1 MLSNITF
8 TMRVLITAA
17 LALVFLWCASFP
29 DEIIPPDPAAIYAE
43 GITIHFFHDKLWFY
57 ALVVLELF
65 VLLGPQKNR
74 VWFMGAFPV
83 FLIALLAWPVLAA
96 HCPEWVHPTHNYQG
110 GMLTEGLYVMAI
122 YLGIGTLVRL
132 VLAHYFFPVY
142 KNDEDSAS
150 GEVDASVL
158 DAMQQ
163 RTVQEIAANPARP
176 NPHFLF
182 GEADMERVTGFRAVI
197 RRYFARKRMRVLI
210 LLFLLTLGCCWVFLY
225 PQPTEEAALER
236 DLQTMYATR
245 TLPGGQTVGT
255 KAAVHAAYRVM
266 DYISRHEAFAGL
278 TREQAEAWLR
288 LDRVSPTYRR
298 QLRDER
304 DIDLPSVDS
313 LFESRERFLT
323 VTDGK
328 RVAVLYIRTN
338 AEGDRIN
345 IAEAQDAGWDAV
357 ADENRR
363 LYGRDFD
370 RDRLR

>member
-1 MLSNITF
+1 MLSNITY
-8 TMRVLITAA
+8 TMRVLITAV

-43 GITIHFFHDKLWFY
+43 GITIHFFREKLWFY
-57 ALVVLELF
+57 ALLVLETF
-65 VLLGPQKNR
+65 VLLGPRRNR
-74 VWFMGAFPV
+74 VWFMSVFPV
-83 FLIALLAWPVLAA
+83 FITALLAWPVLAA
-96 HCPEWVHPTHNYQG
+96 HRPELVHPTHSYQG
-110 GMLTEGLYVMAI
+110 GMLTEGLYVMGT
-122 YLGIGTLVRL
+122 YLGVGTLIRV

-142 KNDEDSAS
+142 KNDEDNAS

-163 RTVQEIAANPARP
+163 RTVQEIAANPTRP
-176 NPHFLF
+176 TPHFLF

-210 LLFLLTLGCCWVFLY
+210 LLVMLALGCCWFFLY
-225 PQPTEEAALER
+225 PQPTEEEALER

-266 DYISRHEAFAGL
+266 DYISRHETFAGF
-278 TREQAEAWLR
+278 TKEQAEAWLQ
-288 LDRVSPTYRR
+288 LDRVPPAYRR

-313 LFESRERFLT
+313 LFESRARFLT
-323 VTDGK
+323 ITDGK
-328 RVAVLYIRTN
+328 RAAVLYIRTN

-370 RDRLR
+370 RFRLQ